1 MIRKAGAGEKPDLSS
16 VLSHLAP
23 AAMGKKPGKHIDL
36 SPDKLQEKLNHGHY
50 SIISAGRS
58 ASDPKEKD
66 LPWDHP
72 IFKERHEKLRQD
84 LIHHG
89 YDHTEIHGKYG
100 APEMSFIVHHKPE
113 LPSPVGYQKA
123 FMVHHKSTSEHESIR
138 KLGKKYNQE
147 SVIHSKGGQN
157 EMHFVTGQHAG
168 THHKGEGHELKP
180 AADDYYS
187 EVSHPSGSKTKFA
200 LNFHWGEHH
209 PQDKAVLKAMV
220 PESEQPQGE
229 PEPTAE
235 SEPTGEEDEGSQYI
249 HHVTA
254 DPPDRFPHEVEF
266 SRWLHSH
273 PIHESEH
280 EWNAVRSMGGF
291 KDLHVPASEEEDDE
305 YSSAEPD
312 RPGSEGVTS
321 DQESGST
328 EKEPEDYSYL
338 DSYQHGDRTSAEK

>member
-36 SPDKLQEKLNHGHY
+36 SPEKLQEKLKGGHY

-58 ASDPKEKD
+58 SADPKEKD

-72 IFKERHEKLRQD
+72 TFKERHEKLRQD

-89 YDHTEIHGKYG
+89 LDHTEIHGKWG
-100 APEMSFIVHHKPE
+100 APEMSFIVHHKPNV
-113 LPSPVGYQKA
+113 PSPVGYQKA
-123 FMVHHKSTSEHESIR
+123 FMVHHKGTSEHDTIR

-147 SVIHSKGGQN
+147 AVIHSKGGQN
-157 EMHFVTGQHAG
+157 EMHYVTGERAG
-168 THHKGEGHELKP
+168 THQKGEGHVLKP

-200 LNFHWGEHH
+200 LNFRDEYH
-209 PQDKAVLKAMV
+209 PHDKAVLKAMV
-220 PESEQPQGE
+220 PEPEQPQEE
-229 PEPTAE
+229 PEP
-235 SEPTGEEDEGSQYI
+235 EPAGEEDEGSQYI

-266 SRWLHSH
+266 SKWLHSH
-273 PIHESEH
+273 PLHESEH

-312 RPGSEGVTS
+312 HSGPEGVTP
-321 DQESGST
+321 DQEPGG
-328 EKEPEDYSYL
+328 EEEEPEDYSYL
-338 DSYQHGDRTSAEK
+338 DSYQHGNRKAAEE